1 MPQPRSASIG
11 SGPPRVE
18 REGAGPRKYRA
29 DVPTFRRDPDAATLR
44 RDRRRGLVLAIVA
57 FVGLVAE
64 AFSLVQD
71 GLSAARTVAL
81 VCFAF
86 LFWWGWDLRK
96 PGRSERPADQ

>member
-11 SGPPRVE
+11 NGHPRVE
-18 REGAGPRKYRA
+18 REGGTVRNYRSG
-29 DVPTFRRDPDAATLR
+29 VPTIRRNPDAAALR

-64 AFSLVQD
+64 AISLVQD
-71 GLSAARTVAL
+71 GLSAANIVAL

-86 LFWWGWDLRK
+86 LFWWGWELRR
-96 PGRSERPADQ
+96 PPHPERPEAR

>member
-11 SGPPRVE
+11 SGPPQVE
-18 REGAGPRKYRA
+18 REGGTPRKYLLG
-29 DVPTFRRDPDAATLR
+29 VPMFRRDPDLATLR

-64 AFSLVQD
+64 AISLVQD

-86 LFWWGWDLRK
+86 LFWWGWELRRPPK
-96 PGRSERPADQ
+96 DRPAPQ

>member
-1 MPQPRSASIG
+1 MSQPRSASIG

-29 DVPTFRRDPDAATLR
+29 GVPTFRRDPDAATLR

-57 FVGLVAE
+57 FVGLAAE

-86 LFWWGWDLRK
+86 LFWWGWELR
-96 PGRSERPADQ
+96 RPAPPRPTDQ

>member
-18 REGAGPRKYRA
+18 REDDTARKDRAG
-29 DVPTFRRDPDAATLR
+29 VPTFRRDPDAATLR

-64 AFSLVQD
+64 AFSRVLD

-86 LFWWGWDLRK
+86 LFWWGWELR
-96 PGRSERPADQ
+96 RPARATDQ